1 MDNGWHS
8 YTMTAKNTIRK
19 GFMTNEM
26 HYVNPQTGEGKCE
39 PSRIAPNAEAV
50 LASIKASIQS
60 KQEGTNNG

>member
-1 MDNGWHS
+1 
-8 YTMTAKNTIRK
+8 
-19 GFMTNEM
+19 MTNEM